1 MWSPST
7 AAFMQRLLMRIYLI
21 SSVLLIFLVVVYNY
35 KAGHWETQE
44 FTLFYIQL
52 KYDEDKNQLLT
63 TL

>member
-1 MWSPST
+1 
-7 AAFMQRLLMRIYLI
+7 MRIYLI